1 MQISNRFVTVCNIQI
16 VIPMLYHSFE
26 PLLLSSVFFLMAKS
40 ESGKS
45 FVNTGS
51 RFQVALSFY
60 FIETSNNLSTRLFD
74 FN

>member
-16 VIPMLYHSFE
+16 VIRMLYHSFE
-26 PLLLSSVFFLMAKS
+26 PLLLSSVFFLMVKS

-45 FVNTGS
+45 FVNNGS

>member
-1 MQISNRFVTVCNIQI
+1 MQISNRFITVCNIQI

-26 PLLLSSVFFLMAKS
+26 PLLLSIVFFLVVKS

-51 RFQVALSFY
+51 CFQVALFFY
-60 FIETSNNLSTRLFD
+60 FIETFNNLSPRLFD

>member
-16 VIPMLYHSFE
+16 VIRMLYHSFE
-26 PLLLSSVFFLMAKS
+26 RVFSSVFFLMVKS